1 MKNVEYLCIPRL
13 AASASC
19 LSNLLIEISSINV
32 KGKNMKRTL
41 ISGLIIFQNLLFNI
55 ELSADPEAFEVGP
68 ETQDQLPGGKEAD
81 GIIGDFIMRN
91 NLIEAVIAHNAHLR
105 KANMATNWEGV
116 TPGCLYDL
124 TLRGSNND
132 QITVFAPSMQKGPVS
147 YVRIVNDGSEGKAVV
162 ETVVS
167 ATINDGLFKRHEY
180 YLQDDWQGLYVITTL
195 QNKSQNPITIETKDF
210 ITNIPPKTVTLSD
223 LKTVRGIT
231 VGDSIDPRHKAGYAC
246 GWVEQEGMTAPPNT
260 VEIAPNGEISYARF
274 IMVGNSPAQAF
285 GLVAER
291 QGSVGLVK
299 GALKEKEGNPALL
312 ARVDVKID
320 EETVTAY
327 PDSEGHYSFNL
338 PEGKYN
344 LTVRDHGRPP
354 IEKKISVRAGKT
366 IKENFVLKPASAI
379 QFSIRSE
386 DGKSIPCKAQF
397 IGIEGTPSPNLGPSN
412 RAHGCLDQYHSESG
426 DFRVQLSAGTYRV
439 IVTHGIEYTH
449 LEKVVSIEEGETM
462 PFAGTLARIV
472 NTVGWISADYH
483 NHSSLSGDNTTGT
496 DDRIIN
502 LAAEQIEFAP
512 TTEHNRLYDW
522 RPHIE
527 KLGLVE
533 EINTISG
540 VELTG
545 RGAHF
550 NAFPIKPVPHTQDGG
565 APVWQTD
572 PRINAIVL
580 RNFQG
585 FMLERWVH
593 LNHPD
598 MVEDFNDRNEDGHA
612 DGGYQGLQNLID
624 AAETWVGDTN
634 TYDIFTRAP
643 FHIGKGDEGE
653 EEVHYDRQFIWLQLL
668 NRGHRYW
675 SIAVSDAHSIH
686 GNGVGGWRIYVPS
699 STDEPSELN
708 WKELIRNSKAGQ
720 ILMTNG
726 PFLQVETED
735 GVIAGGTTRAMGSIN
750 LKVKVQTTDWIDID
764 RIQILV
770 NSRQRSDLNYTR
782 ESHPQMFQEGVV
794 KFNQTLQVPISED
807 SHLIVVAYGENSD
820 LKTGYGSSWQAEM
833 HPCAYINPIFVDA
846 DGGGFTPNGDTLDF
860 PIPTKGLSV
869 DAAKEILKRL

>member
-1 MKNVEYLCIPRL
+1 
-13 AASASC
+13 
-19 LSNLLIEISSINV
+19 
-32 KGKNMKRTL
+32 MKRTL

-167 ATINDGLFKRHEY
+167 ATINNGLFKRHEY

>member
-1 MKNVEYLCIPRL
+1 
-13 AASASC
+13 
-19 LSNLLIEISSINV
+19 
-32 KGKNMKRTL
+32 MKRIL
-41 ISGLIIFQNLLFNI
+41 CAGLILFQYLIPGNDLDAN
-55 ELSADPEAFEVGP
+55 PEAFVVEVA
-68 ETQDQLPGGKEAD
+68 TQDQLPGGKEAD

-91 NLIEAVIAHNAHLR
+91 NLIEAVIAHNAYLR
-105 KANMATNWEGV
+105 KANMATNWEGA

-124 TLRGSNND
+124 TLRGTNND

-147 YVRIVNDGSEGKAVV
+147 YVRIVNDGSEGNAIV

-167 ATINDGLFKRHEY
+167 AAINKGLFKRHEY
-180 YLQDDWQGLYVITTL
+180 HLQDDWQGLYVITTL
-195 QNKSQNPITIETKDF
+195 HNKSLEPITIETVDY
-210 ITNIPPKTVTLSD
+210 ITNIPPKTVTLSN

-231 VGDSIDPRHKAGYAC
+231 VGDAIDPHHKAGYAC
-246 GWVEQEGMTAPPNT
+246 GWVEREGMTAPSKSI
-260 VEIAPNGEISYARF
+260 ELAPNEEIRYARF
-274 IMVGNSPAQAF
+274 LMVGNSPAQAF

-291 QGSVGLVK
+291 QGSVGMVM
-299 GALKEKEGNPALL
+299 GTLKEKDGNTAPFAK
-312 ARVDVKID
+312 VDVKLED
-320 EETVTAY
+320 ETITAY
-327 PDSEGHYSFNL
+327 PDSEGKYSFKL

-344 LTVRDHGRPP
+344 LTVKDLGRPW

-379 QFSIRSE
+379 QFSIRGD
-386 DGKSIPCKAQF
+386 DGLSIPCKAQF

-426 DFRVQLSAGTYRV
+426 DFRVQLSPGNYRV
-439 IVTHGIEYTH
+439 IVTHGIEYTYF
-449 LEKVVSIEEGETM
+449 EKVVTIEEGNTTPIE
-462 PFAGTLARIV
+462 GTLARIV
-472 NTVGWISADYH
+472 NTSGWISADYH
-483 NHSSLSGDNTTGT
+483 NHSSPSGDNTTGT

-512 TTEHNRLYDW
+512 TTEHNRIYDW

-527 KLGLVE
+527 KLGLE
-533 EINTISG
+533 EAITTIPG
-540 VELTG
+540 MELTG
-545 RGAHF
+545 PGQHL
-550 NAFPIKPVPHTQDGG
+550 NSFPIKPVPFTQDGG

-580 RNFQG
+580 RNYRG
-585 FMLERWVH
+585 FKPERWVH

-598 MVEDFNDRNEDGHA
+598 MVKDFNDVNGDGHA
-612 DGGYQGLQNLID
+612 DGGYQGLQDLID
-624 AAETWVGDTN
+624 AAETYVGN
-634 TYDIFTRAP
+634 TRNYNIFARAP
-643 FHIGKGDEGE
+643 FHIGNNDAGK

-675 SIAVSDAHSIH
+675 SIAVSDAHSVH

-699 STDEPSELN
+699 SSDQPSKLD

-735 GVIAGGTTRAMGSIN
+735 GVIAGGTTRAMGSIK
-750 LKVKVQTTDWIDID
+750 LKVKVQCTDWIDID
-764 RIQILV
+764 RIQVLV

-782 ESHPQMFQEGVV
+782 ESHPQMFQDGIV
-794 KFNQTLQVPISED
+794 KFDQTLHVPISED
-807 SHLIVVAYGENSD
+807 SHLIVIAYGENSN
-820 LKTGYGSSWQAEM
+820 LEKGYGSSWQAEM

-869 DAAKEILKRL
+869 DAAKKILERL

>member
-1 MKNVEYLCIPRL
+1 
-13 AASASC
+13 
-19 LSNLLIEISSINV
+19 
-32 KGKNMKRTL
+32 MKRTIIAGIILTHIL
-41 ISGLIIFQNLLFNI
+41 ISSYNLY
-55 ELSADPEAFEVGP
+55 ATPEAFEVGP
-68 ETQDQLPGGKEAD
+68 ATQDQLPGGKEAD

-91 NLIEAVIAHNAHLR
+91 NLIEAVISHNAHLR
-105 KANMATNWEGV
+105 KANIGTNWDAV

-124 TLRGSNND
+124 TRRGTNND
-132 QITVFAPSMQKGPVS
+132 QLTIFRPSHQNGPVS
-147 YVRIVNDGSEGKAVV
+147 YVRIVNDGNGGNAVV

-167 ATINDGLFKRHEY
+167 ATINKGLFTRHEY
-180 YLQDDWQGLYVITTL
+180 HLQDDWQGLYVITTL
-195 QNKSQNPITIETKDF
+195 HNKSPDPITIEARDL
-210 ITNIPPKTVTLSD
+210 ITNEPPGRTLTLSD
-223 LKTVRGIT
+223 LKSVRGIL
-231 VGDSIDPRHKAGYAC
+231 VGDAIDPHHKAGYAC
-246 GWVEQEGMTAPPNT
+246 GWVAQEGMIVPQDTF
-260 VEIAPNGEISYARF
+260 EIAPDEEIRYARF
-274 IMVGNSPAQAF
+274 LMVGNSPAQAF

-291 QGSVGLVK
+291 QGSVGMVV
-299 GALKEKEGNPALL
+299 GTIKEKDGTPALF
-312 ARVDVKID
+312 AKVDVAID

-327 PDSEGHYSFNL
+327 PDSEGNYSFNL

-344 LTVRDHGRPP
+344 LTVNDLGRFP
-354 IEKKISVRAGKT
+354 IEKNITVRVAKT
-366 IKENFVLKPASAI
+366 RKENFVLKPASAI
-379 QFSIRSE
+379 KFSIRSE

-585 FMLERWVH
+585 FMPERWVH

-598 MVEDFNDRNEDGHA
+598 MVEDFNDRNEDRHA

-624 AAETWVGDTN
+624 AAETWVGNTN

-643 FHIGKGDEGE
+643 FHIGKDDEGE

-782 ESHPQMFQEGVV
+782 ESHPKMFQEGVV
-794 KFNQTLQVPISED
+794 KFDQTLRVPISED